1 MPRSLLK
8 ALQASKVV
16 DEYIVS
22 MRDQKVLRRPLT
34 KGHGLERR
42 EGRVLEAKIFVDRG
56 LGRGH
61 SHFFVPPD
69 AEPRWLIEQSASRAL
84 GALGPSWRLEPP
96 SAPALLEL
104 QDKAWADDFETS
116 MDQLTE
122 EFQKQLPKNLTLLQ
136 GIIEMELVDARS
148 VLSNSF
154 DNHFGSTRV
163 RISAQLKAQNGEP
176 VRMEIDVRRR
186 KDLHLQKHFV
196 SAERSSLERASQIAN
211 ASGECDLLLMS
222 SAYAPQ
228 ADDDYGIWTPLAKQ
242 CSAALAAEGMAKY
255 RVGQAILPNPAQA
268 DPLTI
273 RSDGTRSFGLRSA
286 PFDSDGQAVRRFSM
300 VNEGRAAG
308 QSVNYREAAR
318 QEIIANGGVRDLVV
332 ASGKTA
338 LAELKMPGE
347 RPLLVVRR
355 LSDLHAE
362 ARGGLLLR
370 VDSSELRERD
380 PAGATQVKA
389 TGGGVLCGNLYTW
402 LQDAR
407 FSRERQNLHWFEGPK
422 AIRFNKLRLQA

>member
-1 MPRSLLK
+1 MPTSLLK
-8 ALQASKVV
+8 ELQASKVV

-22 MRDQKVLRRPLT
+22 MRNRKVLRRPLT
-34 KGHGLERR
+34 RGHALQRH
-42 EGRVLEAKIFVDRG
+42 EGRVLEAKIFIDRG

-69 AEPRWLIEQSASRAL
+69 AQTRTLIKQSASRAL

-96 SAPALLEL
+96 SAPARLEL
-104 QDKAWADDFETS
+104 QDQAWADDLEKS
-116 MDQLTE
+116 LDQLTE
-122 EFQKQLPKNLTLLQ
+122 EFHKQLPKTLTLLQ
-136 GIIEMELVDARS
+136 GSIEVELVDARS
-148 VLSNSF
+148 ILSNGF
-154 DNHFGSTRV
+154 DNHFGSTRA
-163 RISAQLKAQNGEP
+163 RISARLQAQKGAP
-176 VRMEIDVRRR
+176 VLMEIDVRRR
-186 KDLHLQKHFV
+186 KDLRLQKSFAR
-196 SAERSSLERASQIAN
+196 AERSSLERASQIAN
-211 ASGECDLLLMS
+211 VAGECDLLLMS
-222 SAYAPQ
+222 TAYWPQ
-228 ADDDYGIWTPLAKQ
+228 AESDFGIWNPLAKQ

-273 RSDGTRSFGLRSA
+273 RSDGTRNFGLRSA
-286 PFDSDGQAVRRFSM
+286 PFDSDGQAVRRFSI
-300 VNEGRAAG
+300 VDKGRAAG

-318 QEIIANGGVRDLVV
+318 QEINANGGVRDLIVE
-332 ASGKTA
+332 SGKVA
-338 LAELKMPGE
+338 LAELKTPGE
-347 RPLLVVRR
+347 RPLLVVHR

-370 VDSSELRERD
+370 VDSSEIRERD
-380 PAGATQVKA
+380 PAGATQIKA

-422 AIRFNKLRLQA
+422 AIRFNNLRLQA